1 MIRTRKNKKAPA
13 VNPVVRATSGEGS
26 RTNPTQEEI
35 QMNHPI
41 ASDTDNTPEE
51 LSEYEQMELDFAT
64 LAAERGLVPDS
75 ALWKLERRAFYFNAI
90 DSLLEPVELLTG
102 GRPAWAD
109 PDCDFVSQYGAH
121 HVVAS
126 RAWATRL
133 NLHPGTLMDGYRL
146 SARAE
151 VQLLQ
156 QANEVEP
163 FVLLR
168 RKAEQNSGEKPTT
181 VKGSE
186 TRFTLEEAAELA
198 HLLLLAIDVA
208 RGTSDDTDPAVG

>member
-1 MIRTRKNKKAPA
+1 MIRARKNKKAPA

-35 QMNHPI
+35 QMSHDN
-41 ASDTDNTPEE
+41 ASDVDSAPDV

-64 LAAERGLVPDS
+64 LAADRGLVPDS

-90 DSLLEPVELLTG
+90 DSLLEPVELLAG
-102 GRPAWAD
+102 GRPTWAD
-109 PDCDFVSQYGAH
+109 PDCDIVSQYGAH

-133 NLHPGTLMDGYRL
+133 DLHPGTIMDGYRL

-151 VQLLQ
+151 VQLMQ

-163 FVLLR
+163 FVLMR

-186 TRFTLEEAAELA
+186 TRFTLSEAAELA
-198 HLLLLAIDVA
+198 HLLLLVIDLA
-208 RGTSDDTDPAVG
+208 RGTSDDSAVA

>member
-168 RKAEQNSGEKPTT
+168 WKAEQNSGEKPTT

>member
-1 MIRTRKNKKAPA
+1 MICARKNKKAPA
-13 VNPVVRATSGEGS
+13 VNPVVPATSGEGS

-35 QMNHPI
+35 QMSHHI

-64 LAAERGLVPDS
+64 LAADRGLVPDS

-90 DSLLEPVELLTG
+90 ESLLEPVELLTG
-102 GRPAWAD
+102 GRPVWAD
-109 PDCDFVSQYGAH
+109 PDCDIVSQHGAH

-126 RAWATRL
+126 RVWATRL
-133 NLHPGTLMDGYRL
+133 DLHPGTIMDGYRL

-151 VQLLQ
+151 VQLMQ

-163 FVLLR
+163 FVLMR

-186 TRFTLEEAAELA
+186 TRFTLSEAAELA
-198 HLLLLAIDVA
+198 HLLLLVIDLA
-208 RGTSDDTDPAVG
+208 RGTSDDSAVA

>member
-1 MIRTRKNKKAPA
+1 MIRARKNKKAPA
-13 VNPVVRATSGEGS
+13 VNPVVPATSGRGS

-35 QMNHPI
+35 QMNNSI
-41 ASDTDNTPEE
+41 ASGTDNAPEE
-51 LSEYEQMELDFAT
+51 LSEYEQMELEFDA
-64 LAAERGLVPDS
+64 LAADKGLTPGS
-75 ALWKLERRAFYFNAI
+75 ALWQLERRAFYFNSI
-90 DSLLEPVELLTG
+90 ETLLAPVELLSG
-102 GRPAWAD
+102 NRPNWAD
-109 PDCDFVSQYGAH
+109 PEFDVVSQYGAQ

-126 RAWATRL
+126 RVWATRL